1 MKTTITQ
8 KLLGLALSVFSM
20 AAMAQCPTV
29 TNMSVTLGAN
39 GTATVTPILSGSTSP
54 AQTMYYW
61 SVTPNASQTSGTF
74 QSNGTFQFPTNGTYT
89 LSVSIIDSIS
99 GCYATGSTALT
110 ISNMAATSCN
120 ASFYF
125 YTDSACVTHFVN
137 TSTGSNLTYNWY
149 INGVNYTTSNPS
161 VSLANGNYNAVLY
174 TSSTGSFCDSTSQ
187 YISVSCGGGGTNTPC
202 QASFYTYTDSSCVTH
217 FVNTSSGGGYGVWYI
232 NGMTYTASPNPSVAL
247 ANGNYYAT
255 LYSYTPAGG
264 FCDSITQM
272 INVSC
277 SGGTTTPT
285 GCQANSQ
292 FFIFADST
300 NAGNYFAYNL
310 SWTSGATSYLWDFG
324 DGTTSTQQYPFHQY
338 AIPGQYIVCLTV
350 TGTYSTALGGSTTCS
365 DTYCDSSSVHRMAA
379 GFQMHQINVIPL
391 SVTGIKQAEKE
402 IGVIAFPN
410 PIADELTIEATTAND
425 TKLTY
430 VLVDALG
437 RLVLTGNLN
446 NSKTTINT
454 SNLEK
459 GFYSLSVT
467 NEKGSSL
474 KTIKLVK

>member
-1 MKTTITQ
+1 MKTTITK
-8 KLLGLALSVFSM
+8 KLLGLALSVFSI

-39 GTATVTPILSGSTSP
+39 GTATVTPVLSGTINP
-54 AQTMYYW
+54 VQTTYYW
-61 SVTPNASQTSGTF
+61 SVTPSATQTSNQF
-74 QSNGTFQFPTNGTYT
+74 QSNATFQFPSNGTYT
-89 LSVSIIDSIS
+89 LLVSITDSLS
-99 GCYATGSTALT
+99 GCWLSGNTTVT

-125 YTDSACVTHFVN
+125 YTDSSCVTHFMN
-137 TSTGSNLTYNWY
+137 TSTGNNLTYNWY
-149 INGVNYTTSNPS
+149 IDGANYTSANPS
-161 VSLANGNYNAVLY
+161 VALSDGSYNAVLY

-202 QASFYTYTDSSCVTH
+202 QASFYSYTDSSCITH
-217 FVNTSSGGGYGVWYI
+217 FVNTSLGGGNSVWYI
-232 NGMTYTASPNPSVAL
+232 NGMTYSTSPSPAVAL
-247 ANGNYYAT
+247 ANGSYYAT

-272 INVSC
+272 IAVSC
-277 SGGTTTPT
+277 GSGTTTPA
-285 GCQANSQ
+285 CQANSQ
-292 FFIFADST
+292 FYIFADSL

-310 SWTSGATSYLWDFG
+310 SWTTGTASYLWDFG
-324 DGTTSTQQYPFHQY
+324 DGTTSSQQYPFHQY

-350 TGTYSTALGGSTTCS
+350 TSTSGTLTCT

-379 GFQMHQINVIPL
+379 GFQMSQVNVIPQN
-391 SVTGIKQAEKE
+391 VTGIKQTQKE
-402 IGVIAFPN
+402 IGLVAFPN
-410 PIADELTIEATTAND
+410 PIADELMIEATTTND
-425 TKLTY
+425 SKLTF

-437 RLVLTGNLN
+437 RIISTGNLN

-467 NEKGSSL
+467 SENGSSL

>member
-8 KLLGLALSVFSM
+8 RLLGLALSVFSM
-20 AAMAQCPTV
+20 TAVAQCPTI
-29 TNMSVTLGAN
+29 TNLNATTGAN
-39 GTATVTPILSGSTSP
+39 GTATVVTVMTNSILIGPTSSF
-54 AQTMYYW
+54 YW
-61 SVTPNASQTSGTF
+61 STYPSATQTSA
-74 QSNGTFQFPTNGTYT
+74 NGTFQFPANGTY
-89 LSVSIIDSIS
+89 SVCLNYTDSLNS
-99 GCYATGSTALT
+99 CWSSLCTAVT
-110 ISNMAATSCN
+110 ITNMSASSCN
-120 ASFYF
+120 AGFYF
-125 YTDSACVTHFVN
+125 YTDSSCVTNFIN
-137 TSTGSNLTYNWY
+137 TSTGSNLSYNWY
-149 INGVNYTTSNPS
+149 INGVSYGSTNPS
-161 VSLANGNYNAVLY
+161 VSLANGSYNALLFTY
-174 TSSTGSFCDSTSQ
+174 SGGSLCDSTSQ
-187 YISVSCGGGGTNTPC
+187 YISISCGGSGTNTPC

-217 FVNTSSGGGYGVWYI
+217 FVNTSTAGGNEIWYI
-232 NGMTYTASPNPSVAL
+232 NGMTYSTSTSPAVAL
-247 ANGNYYAT
+247 ANGSYYAT

-272 INVSC
+272 FTVSC
-277 SGGTTTPT
+277 GSGTTTV

-292 FFIFADST
+292 FYIFADSL

-310 SWTSGATSYLWDFG
+310 SWTSGTASYLWDFG
-324 DGTTSTQQYPFHQY
+324 DGTTSSQQYPFHQY

-350 TGTYSTALGGSTTCS
+350 TSTSGTTTCT
-365 DTYCDSSSVHRMAA
+365 DTYCDSSSVQRMAA
-379 GFQMHQINVIPL
+379 GFQMSQVNVIPL
-391 SVTGIKQAEKE
+391 SVTGIKQTEKE
-402 IGVIAFPN
+402 IGLIAFPN
-410 PIADELTIEATTAND
+410 PIADELTIEVATTND
-425 TKLTY
+425 NKLTF